1 MKESYE
7 KNMIE
12 KIEKDMRLN
21 KKHYMRIEPIYGE
34 KISIDAVEYFN
45 SIVGI
50 KVYAYDTEIAS
61 YDYIK
66 KVLTHRNNIRNIEIC
81 KAQVQVLN
89 DFLQYEK
96 YYIKDKVLTAFE
108 KYKDEV
114 DADCNMSDYEIA
126 CMYEFN

>member
-21 KKHYMRIEPIYGE
+21 KKHFMRIEPIYGD

-96 YYIKDKVLTAFE
+96 YYIKNKVLASFE